1 MTVHLLKCFGAE
13 PGGGNPALVIEND
26 HSGETAR
33 QTYAR
38 ERNVSAC
45 VFIDRQPDGAIVLDY
60 FYPHTRSPLCLHATL
75 AATHIL
81 LGAADAP
88 ESMTVTTAMRGQALP
103 TGPRH
108 NRYPIRLAAKEV
120 AKVIVERHI
129 PSE

>member
-13 PGGGNPALVIEND
+13 PGGGNPALCVEKD
-26 HSGETAR
+26 PSDKTAR

-38 ERNVSAC
+38 KRNVSAC

-81 LGAADAP
+81 PGAPDAP
-88 ESMTVTTAMRGQALP
+88 ESMTVPPAMRGQAL
-103 TGPRH
+103 
-108 NRYPIRLAAKEV
+108 RLLRSADGYLIGLAPQESPEV
-120 AKVIVERHI
+120 NVERH
-129 PSE
+129 